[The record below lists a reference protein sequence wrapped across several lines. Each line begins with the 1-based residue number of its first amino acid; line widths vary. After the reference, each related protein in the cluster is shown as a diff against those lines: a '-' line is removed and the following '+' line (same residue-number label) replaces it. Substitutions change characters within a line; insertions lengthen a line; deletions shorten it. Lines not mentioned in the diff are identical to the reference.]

1 MEKKELSPL
10 SKKEQFYSTL
20 DALDDDEE
28 QIPPDEGRL
37 ASQRMLAG
45 FRSASAAPRLPAAP
59 RRVSST
65 FAGTPSPRRV
75 SKARPGPPPLT
86 RTLSAPAPK
95 SVLIHC
101 RKKLPLAPNSPP
113 KVVSSPIRPSKEVIM
128 PSSPPK
134 PTLEELKQMPR
145 APGKGKKVAKIKLQP
160 ETRRIFKELV
170 FFFFPSN
177 DINGVRRMRIAK
189 AIEYGASWVKEW
201 CDHVTHVIVDKDLTL
216 EDLKTFLKLEALP
229 QHVVVV
235 KEKYPADCI
244 IFRYL
249 VDPKLPH
256 YRIKGDEM
264 PQPKA
269 KDGDAHSPAAQSLQ
283 SPQLKPTAKDATAAE
298 PATPSTSDESSG
310 EEDQRPPHIHDNH
323 EAKEAGAAE
332 ESIVSGMYNDAL
344 EEIISGA
351 KNTDYLPL
359 KPLELEEEEESSEK
373 TGDTDG
379 SETDDPD
386 TEDERPRKV
395 AKTSLDQHAGS
406 SEQFQCMKKN
416 DGKTKDT
423 NPNARTIEVLAE
435 MGNYY
440 EQIKDEWR
448 SRAYRKAISVLRKQT
463 QKIITKEEAIKL
475 PCIGPRLAAKIE
487 EIVWTNRLRR
497 LDNARLEPGDEALQ
511 TFLKIYGVGLSKAS
525 KWVMAGLRT
534 LDDLTTRNIPLTP
547 TQQIGLARYADFNT
561 RIPRAEVTA
570 HGAVVAK
577 ALAQIDPHATATV
590 AGSYR
595 RGATDSGDI
604 DVLISHPKADLACLQ
619 QLVFEELVPALTA
632 NGFLKVALAAHHGRK
647 GAGGNGAAVVDYGT
661 KWHGASALPPS
672 NTTNNDEEG
681 NRKGKGEEVWR
692 RLDLLLVPASQLGA
706 ALIYFTGNDIFNR
719 SIRLLAS
726 RKGMRLNQR
735 GLYKDVMRGWGR
747 EKITD
752 GELVEGRDEKRIFEV
767 LGVPWRPPEH
777 RIC

>member
-28 QIPPDEGRL
+28 QQPPDEGRL
-37 ASQRMLAG
+37 ASQKMLAG
-45 FRSASAAPRLPAAP
+45 FRSASAAPRLPAQP

-75 SKARPGPPPLT
+75 SEARPGRPPLA

-101 RKKLPLAPNSPP
+101 RKKLPLAPSSPP
-113 KVVSSPIRPSKEVIM
+113 QVASSPIRPSKEVIM
-128 PSSPPK
+128 PSSPPR
-134 PTLEELKQMPR
+134 PTLEQLKQMPR
-145 APGKGKKVAKIKLQP
+145 APGKGKKVANIKLQP
-160 ETRRIFKELV
+160 ESRRIFTDLV
-170 FFFFPSN
+170 FFFFPNN

-216 EDLKTFLKLEALP
+216 EDLKTFLKLDDLP

-256 YRIKGDEM
+256 YRIKGDEV

-269 KDGDAHSPAAQSLQ
+269 KDGDAHSPGAQPLQ
-283 SPQLKPTAKDATAAE
+283 SPQLKPTAKDVTAAE

-310 EEDQRPPHIHDNH
+310 EEDPRPPHIQDNH
-323 EAKEAGAAE
+323 EPKEAGAAE
-332 ESIVSGMYNDAL
+332 ENTIPELYDDAL
-344 EEIISGA
+344 EEIIAGA
-351 KNTDYLPL
+351 KTTNYLPL
-359 KPLELEEEEESSEK
+359 ELEEEESSEK

-379 SETDDPD
+379 SETDDSD

-395 AKTSLDQHAGS
+395 AKTSLDQHEGS

-416 DGKTKDT
+416 DGKTSDT
-423 NPNARTIEVLAE
+423 NPNARTIEVLTE

-463 QKIITKEEAIKL
+463 QKIITKEEAIRL

-534 LDDLTTRNIPLTP
+534 LEDLTTRNIPLTP
-547 TQQIGLARYADFNT
+547 TQQIGLAHYADFNT

-570 HGAVVAK
+570 HGAIVAK

-595 RGATDSGDI
+595 RGTADSGDI
-604 DVLISHPKADLACLQ
+604 DVLISHPTADLARLQ

-632 NGFLKVALAAHHGRK
+632 NGFLKVALAAHHGPKR
-647 GAGGNGAAVVDYGT
+647 AGGKGTVVVDYGT
-661 KWHGASALPPS
+661 KWHGASALPLS
-672 NTTNNDEEG
+672 TNTNTTNDGEW
-681 NRKGKGEEVWR
+681 NRKDQEVWR

>member
-1 MEKKELSPL
+1 
-10 SKKEQFYSTL
+10 
-20 DALDDDEE
+20 
-28 QIPPDEGRL
+28 
-37 ASQRMLAG
+37 
-45 FRSASAAPRLPAAP
+45 
-59 RRVSST
+59 
-65 FAGTPSPRRV
+65 
-75 SKARPGPPPLT
+75 
-86 RTLSAPAPK
+86 
-95 SVLIHC
+95 
-101 RKKLPLAPNSPP
+101 
-113 KVVSSPIRPSKEVIM
+113 
-128 PSSPPK
+128 
-134 PTLEELKQMPR
+134 MPR

-160 ETRRIFKELV
+160 ESRRIFKDLV
-170 FFFFPSN
+170 FFFFPNN

-201 CDHVTHVIVDKDLTL
+201 CNHVTHVIVDKDLTL

-256 YRIKGDEM
+256 YRIKGDEV
-264 PQPKA
+264 PEPKA
-269 KDGDAHSPAAQSLQ
+269 KDGDAHSPGAQSLK
-283 SPQLKPTAKDATAAE
+283 SPQLKPTAKGVTAAE

-310 EEDQRPPHIHDNH
+310 EEDPRPPHIQDNH
-323 EAKEAGAAE
+323 KPNEAGAVE
-332 ESIVSGMYNDAL
+332 ENTIPELYDDAL
-344 EEIISGA
+344 EEIIAGA
-351 KNTDYLPL
+351 KNTNYLPL
-359 KPLELEEEEESSEK
+359 ELEEEESSEK

-379 SETDDPD
+379 SETDDSD

-395 AKTSLDQHAGS
+395 AKTTLDQHAGS
-406 SEQFQCMKKN
+406 SEQLQCMKKN
-416 DGKTKDT
+416 DGKTNDT
-423 NPNARTIEVLAE
+423 NPNARTIEVLTE

-577 ALAQIDPHATATV
+577 ALAQIDLHATATV

-595 RGATDSGDI
+595 RGAADSGDI
-604 DVLISHPKADLACLQ
+604 DVLISHPTADLGSLQ

-647 GAGGNGAAVVDYGT
+647 GAGNGNGAVVDYGT
-661 KWHGASALPPS
+661 KWHA
-672 NTTNNDEEG
+672 
-681 NRKGKGEEVWR
+681 
-692 RLDLLLVPASQLGA
+692 
-706 ALIYFTGNDIFNR
+706 
-719 SIRLLAS
+719 
-726 RKGMRLNQR
+726 
-735 GLYKDVMRGWGR
+735 
-747 EKITD
+747 D
-752 GELVEGRDEKRIFEV
+752 G
-767 LGVPWRPPEH
+767 
-777 RIC
+777 